1 MTNSPGRQG
10 RKGKPRL
17 NPPHHIF
24 RRQRETKPACHQIL
38 SSRFAPP
45 PHLTSASHP
54 PEGSSVFP
62 APSPTIPNAS
72 RSSAPTPLS
81 PLLRTLRPTTV
92 QAPDCTVNR
101 LSPLRRHHS
110 FMQQVFPSPPTQTA
124 SAPQTPRALSSSSSQ
139 HGLQADHA
147 SGSGSQL
154 VRSPSRGSV
163 SVGSDATSGF
173 ASESWA
179 DGIDFER
186 FNERLR
192 RLSVADHR
200 SGGQSPG
207 KRIADH
213 ENAASPVARTARRR
227 VEFKVIPRV
236 GEAPPDSPSI
246 TDFPNGKRYLAPR
259 RRSSSFA

>member
-1 MTNSPGRQG
+1 MTPNSVITVRSTTASHIGLVPLLKARQ
-10 RKGKPRL
+10 
-17 NPPHHIF
+17 
-24 RRQRETKPACHQIL
+24 
-38 SSRFAPP
+38 SSRH
-45 PHLTSASHP
+45 HLQL
-54 PEGSSVFP
+54 PESSR
-62 APSPTIPNAS
+62 PSFS
-72 RSSAPTPLS
+72 TPLS
-81 PLLRTLRPTTV
+81 PRSRTLRPTTV

-101 LSPLRRHHS
+101 PSPLCRPHS
-110 FMQQVFPSPPTQTA
+110 FMQQVFSSLPTQTA
-124 SAPQTPRALSSSSSQ
+124 SEPQTPRALSTSSSQ

-192 RLSVADHR
+192 GISVADHR

-236 GEAPPDSPSI
+236 GEAPSDSPSI
-246 TDFPNGKRYLAPR
+246 TDFPNGKRHLIPR
-259 RRSSSFA
+259 RHIRSMA

>member
-1 MTNSPGRQG
+1 MQD
-10 RKGKPRL
+10 
-17 NPPHHIF
+17 
-24 RRQRETKPACHQIL
+24 
-38 SSRFAPP
+38 
-45 PHLTSASHP
+45 
-54 PEGSSVFP
+54 
-62 APSPTIPNAS
+62 
-72 RSSAPTPLS
+72 
-81 PLLRTLRPTTV
+81 
-92 QAPDCTVNR
+92 PDCTVNR
-101 LSPLRRHHS
+101 FSPLRRPHS
-110 FMQQVFPSPPTQTA
+110 FMQQVFSSPPTQTA
-124 SAPQTPRALSSSSSQ
+124 SEPQTPRALSSSSSQ

-192 RLSVADHR
+192 GLSVADHR
-200 SGGQSPG
+200 SGGLSPG

-213 ENAASPVARTARRR
+213 ENAGSPVTRTARRR
-227 VEFKVIPRV
+227 VEFRVIPRV

-246 TDFPNGKRYLAPR
+246 TDFPNGKRKLTPR
-259 RRSSSFA
+259 RQSCPRT

>member
-1 MTNSPGRQG
+1 
-10 RKGKPRL
+10 
-17 NPPHHIF
+17 
-24 RRQRETKPACHQIL
+24 
-38 SSRFAPP
+38 
-45 PHLTSASHP
+45 
-54 PEGSSVFP
+54 
-62 APSPTIPNAS
+62 
-72 RSSAPTPLS
+72 
-81 PLLRTLRPTTV
+81 
-92 QAPDCTVNR
+92 
-101 LSPLRRHHS
+101 
-110 FMQQVFPSPPTQTA
+110 MQQVFPSPPTQTA

-192 RLSVADHR
+192 GLSVANNR

-246 TDFPNGKRYLAPR
+246 TDFPNGKRDLTRAESHVFLHSQLTRLLLYRGLDKRHVIPASRVLRSHVPR
-259 RRSSSFA
+259 LQAV